1 MRCGLQSVKTADTL
15 FHSQKKF
22 LYALFRRQVDF
33 RQALLSSSTGRASQG
48 RRATTCERLDAVSPV
63 PARGEALNEAE
74 LTTPRA
80 THAHDTK
87 EAAR

>member
-1 MRCGLQSVKTADTL
+1 MRYGLARLKTADTC
-15 FHSQKKF
+15 FSFQKKS

-63 PARGEALNEAE
+63 PSFDLNNKLQLIHLVLLEE
-74 LTTPRA
+74 V
-80 THAHDTK
+80 
-87 EAAR
+87 